1 MTAGLDTSVLVRLLC
16 GLPEN
21 LAVLA
26 LRYLRERRRA
36 QDRVIVSDWVVA
48 ETYYALRYHYHVSKR
63 DALDALRGFLET
75 SGVESTTAVTQVLA
89 TPRLESAKP
98 GFVDRLIH
106 HDYRRSGAEEMATF
120 ERAADKLPG
129 VRLLHA

>member
-1 MTAGLDTSVLVRLLC
+1 MTVGLDTSVLVRLLC

-36 QDRVIVSDWVVA
+36 RDRVIVSDWVVA
-48 ETYYALRYHYHVSKR
+48 ETYYALQYHYQVSKR
-63 DALDALRGFLET
+63 NALDALRGFLET
-75 SGVESTTAVTQVLA
+75 SGVESSTGVAEVLA

-106 HDYRRSGAEEMATF
+106 HDCRRSGAEEMVTF

-129 VRLLHA
+129 VRVLRA